1 MENGGGISIGG
12 VDAPAAYLRPLGNC
26 GADLGLSGTW
36 FRRLYVQQV
45 AELGSKTISDARC
58 KENVKELSDVMA
70 ELLLLRPVSFDFKP
84 DSLMPDTTGLK
95 GKVGFLAQEV
105 KEVLPGLVGYMEEID
120 RYTMDYQSMIPY
132 LVKALQGEYAEKEAM
147 KEELEAMR
155 QEIEVLQEMVET
167 MLQVQ
172 GLSGNVKSPRN
183 QQVKNEDAMD
193 DALMRCKL
201 YQSVPNPFSETTV
214 IRYELPQNAGNASIC
229 VFDMQ
234 GKRVMERALPQGVE
248 AGQIE
253 ISGNTLKP
261 GMYTYSLLV
270 SGNAMDSKKMVV
282 ME

>member
-1 MENGGGISIGG
+1 M
-12 VDAPAAYLRPLGNC
+12 
-26 GADLGLSGTW
+26 
-36 FRRLYVQQV
+36 Q
-45 AELGSKTISDARC
+45 
-58 KENVKELSDVMA
+58 
-70 ELLLLRPVSFDFKP
+70 
-84 DSLMPDTTGLK
+84 
-95 GKVGFLAQEV
+95 